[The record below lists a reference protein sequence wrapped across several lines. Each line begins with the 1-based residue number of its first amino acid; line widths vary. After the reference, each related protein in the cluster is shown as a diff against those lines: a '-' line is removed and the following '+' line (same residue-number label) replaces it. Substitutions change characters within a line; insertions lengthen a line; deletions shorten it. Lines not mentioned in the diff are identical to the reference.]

1 MKTISKMWNSAPALL
16 VGMVI
21 CFFMSGSLAHGA
33 SKTLMINPFRVVFE
47 GRTRTATVNVA
58 NTNQTAVRYRVCLV
72 TMKKN
77 AKGGLAEVEAETHAD
92 KLAKSLI
99 RFSPRQ
105 AIIQPGQRQVVK
117 LMVRKPADLPFG
129 EYQTRLKFMPIADN
143 VPETT
148 ENRMESAGPKLDIDL
163 IVGVTIPVVVQHG
176 QVNSKVVA
184 GDMAIKPYPK
194 VPSGYIAMV
203 SLLRTG
209 DYSAFG
215 DIIVRYLGKS
225 GEDRVIAKGE
235 DVGIYIPDATR
246 TVALPVE
253 LPKEIDFTS
262 GKIRVE
268 FLHNKQIGRPPV
280 KSFKELTLTSRN

>member
-1 MKTISKMWNSAPALL
+1 MKAIFKTWDSVPIFIAGMIILFLMNGSFAHAAP
-16 VGMVI
+16 
-21 CFFMSGSLAHGA
+21 
-33 SKTLMINPFRVVFE
+33 KTLMINPFRVVFD

-58 NTNQTAVRYRVCLV
+58 NTNPTAVRYRVSLV

-77 AKGGLAEVEAETHAD
+77 AKGGLVEVETETKAD

-105 AIIQPGQRQVVK
+105 ALIQPGQRQVVK

-129 EYQTRLKFMPIADN
+129 EYQARLKFMPIADN
-143 VPETT
+143 TRKTT
-148 ENRMESAGPKLDIDL
+148 GNSTESAGPKLDIDL

-176 QVNSKVVA
+176 KVNTTVVPR
-184 GDMAIKPYPK
+184 DMSIKPSPK
-194 VPSGYIAMV
+194 VPSGYIAVV

-225 GEDRVIAKGE
+225 GENRVIAKGE
-235 DVGIYIPDATR
+235 EVGIYIPDAVR

-253 LPKEIDFTS
+253 LPKDLDFTS

-268 FLHNKQIGRPPV
+268 FLHNKQIGRPPAA
-280 KSFKELTLTSRN
+280 SFKELTLTP

>member
-1 MKTISKMWNSAPALL
+1 MKTIFKTWNSASALL
-16 VGMVI
+16 AGMI
-21 CFFMSGSLAHGA
+21 IFFLMNSTLAHA
-33 SKTLMINPFRVVFE
+33 APKTLMINPFRVVFE

-58 NTNQTAVRYRVCLV
+58 NTNPTAVRYRVSLV

-77 AKGGLAEVEAETHAD
+77 AKGGLTEVEAETYAD

-105 AIIQPGQRQVVK
+105 ALIQPGQRQVVK

-129 EYQTRLKFMPIADN
+129 EYQTRLKFMPIAGKD
-143 VPETT
+143 PKTA
-148 ENRMESAGPKLDIDL
+148 ENNAESAGPKLDIDL

-176 QVNSKVVA
+176 QVNTHVVPS
-184 GDMAIKPYPK
+184 DLSIKPYPK
-194 VPSGYIAMV
+194 VPSGYIAEV

-225 GEDRVIAKGE
+225 GGNRVIAKGE
-235 DVGIYIPDATR
+235 DVGIYIPDAVR

-253 LPKEIDFTS
+253 LPKDLDFIS

-280 KSFKELTLTSRN
+280 KSFKELTWTP